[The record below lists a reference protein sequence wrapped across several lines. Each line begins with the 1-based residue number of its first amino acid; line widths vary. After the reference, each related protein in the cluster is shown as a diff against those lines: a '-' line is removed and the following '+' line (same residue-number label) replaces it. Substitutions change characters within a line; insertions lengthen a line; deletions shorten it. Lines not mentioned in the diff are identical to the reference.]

1 MAVGC
6 VDPGWWLKFRF
17 LEPELQN
24 IYAPASMAVLQR
36 VFAGLCVS
44 GENLVLYSVD
54 VSDAYLMVPQER
66 PTFIVTNDGEA
77 MELLFNL
84 PGQRAG
90 ARGWY
95 MYLRDIMEKD
105 GLKAF
110 SGAPAVFYETGKIAC
125 NSHVDDLQIVG
136 GEKRGEDLL
145 NGMKKS
151 GLKVQIE
158 GPVSIDGGQ
167 CRFLKRLF
175 QGDGT
180 GIVVIPEQKYVE
192 KLCLLLGL
200 QKASPKP
207 TPLPS
212 SLVHPSADAELVGE
226 EYNVYRS
233 ALGLLLY
240 MSSDYPE
247 LHFGVRMLG
256 SRCSAPTAYDMQL
269 MRHMA
274 KYLKGRENLV
284 LKLSKTSPGTSFEE
298 RLRNFGEVDVE
309 LNVEKE
315 ASFGKGH
322 LLECITDADW
332 ASSHFSRK
340 SVSSYSLYLNGNCV
354 YVSTR
359 LQQSLSLSSCEA
371 EYMSSLAG
379 CCDGLFVKSLLEEV
393 TGNSVKLVHRTDNSA
408 ARAIISKQGSG
419 RLRHVDLAFLWL
431 QSAASR
437 GLVIEK
443 PIGTKYCPPDLG
455 TKNHGRKRQQLLL
468 GLMGFVSLDSGLLAG
483 QDQIHEMVVVSGFKK
498 SFPSTN
504 ALRAVISMLMVQP
517 STGLCLGDRTD
528 AENVMVS
535 LVWVMKGILICMV
548 VLMVAVMVMKSRF
561 VKFGIVVGSL
571 AWGVILAMGMEPEPE
586 PSGHREDG
594 QDVYEYQLPNTDESE
609 NHSQLPVVGSRV
621 EHGVEGSDPTAA
633 SSSGPAAGSF
643 SSQQGHV
650 VSDGHL
656 GDNGSAGDDTGED
669 YVYRL
674 GGGVCYH
681 RYGCGMTQ
689 KFWNDKPWKVRRLSR
704 SFAQAETY
712 LKPCKQ
718 CNPDS

>member
-1 MAVGC
+1 M
-6 VDPGWWLKFRF
+6 R
-17 LEPELQN
+17 
-24 IYAPASMAVLQR
+24 
-36 VFAGLCVS
+36 
-44 GENLVLYSVD
+44 
-54 VSDAYLMVPQER
+54 
-66 PTFIVTNDGEA
+66 
-77 MELLFNL
+77 
-84 PGQRAG
+84 
-90 ARGWY
+90 
-95 MYLRDIMEKD
+95 
-105 GLKAF
+105 
-110 SGAPAVFYETGKIAC
+110 
-125 NSHVDDLQIVG
+125 
-136 GEKRGEDLL
+136 
-145 NGMKKS
+145 
-151 GLKVQIE
+151 
-158 GPVSIDGGQ
+158 
-167 CRFLKRLF
+167 
-175 QGDGT
+175 
-180 GIVVIPEQKYVE
+180 
-192 KLCLLLGL
+192 
-200 QKASPKP
+200 
-207 TPLPS
+207 
-212 SLVHPSADAELVGE
+212 PSADAELVGE

-340 SVSSYSLYLNGNCV
+340 SASSYSLYLNGNCV

-379 CCDGLFVKSLLEEV
+379 CCDELFVKSLLEEV
-393 TGNSVKLVHRTDNSA
+393 TGNSVKLVPRTDNSA

-419 RLRHVDLAFLWL
+419 RLRHIDLAFLWL

-504 ALRAVISMLMVQP
+504 ALRAVISILMVQP

-535 LVWVMKGILICMV
+535 FVRVMKGILICMV
-548 VLMVAVMVMKSRF
+548 VLMKAVMVMKSRF
-561 VKFGIVVGSL
+561 VKFDIVVGSL
-571 AWGVILAMGMEPEPE
+571 AWGVTLAMGMEPEPE

-609 NHSQLPVVGSRV
+609 NHSQLPVVGNRV
-621 EHGVEGSDPTAA
+621 EHGCEGSDPTAA
-633 SSSGPAAGSF
+633 SSSGPAAGS
-643 SSQQGHV
+643 SNSHQGHV

-656 GDNGSAGDDTGED
+656 GDNGSADVDTE

-674 GGGVCYH
+674 GQGGSYH
-681 RYGCGMTQ
+681 RFGYGMTRR
-689 KFWNDKPWKVRRLSR
+689 FWKDQSLRVRRLSR
-704 SFAQAETY
+704 SFAQTEIY